1 MACRC
6 WVETMAPGRIMRLSW
21 DGTGCLSAQ
30 AVVCDL
36 ASLFMLGGSLFG
48 GSLSPANSNS
58 SPNIW
63 WPYISLALSLFFLLW
78 TILKIFIES
87 VPTLLL
93 SYVLTFWTWGMWDL
107 SSPKGRVLVTQLCP
121 TLCDYM
127 DYSPPGSSVHGILQ
141 ERILKW
147 LAIPFLQKIWKV
159 SQTTQTNNENKLEQ
173 QTWEISEAWIIITKL
188 DRNLE
193 IFRNVE
199 L

>member
-58 SPNIW
+58 SPNVW
-63 WPYISLALSLFFLLW
+63 WPYVSLALSLFFLLW

-121 TLCDYM
+121 TLCDPTYWT
-127 DYSPPGSSVHGILQ
+127 GSSVHGILQ
-141 ERILKW
+141 ARILEW
-147 LAIPFLQKIWKV
+147 VAIPFSWSSRPRNWIWV
-159 SQTTQTNNENKLEQ
+159 SCIAGRVFTIWANR
-173 QTWEISEAWIIITKL
+173 EAH
-188 DRNLE
+188 
-193 IFRNVE
+193 
-199 L
+199 